1 MKRKILSN
9 ISNNFICR
17 IVIYIFSFLELMY
30 LTRIFQPE
38 IFGRITFVS
47 TVTGY
52 FVMIANLGMPI
63 YAMRMCAQV
72 RDDRKKLSQLFNELW
87 SISIVLSF
95 ISVVFFAFAILFV
108 PILREN
114 WLLFAVYGSSI
125 LLQILSCEWLYKG
138 LEKFSFLTLTTFVC
152 KVISFVAIIVLVRS
166 AQNVLLYV
174 CLSVLI
180 VYGSNIICFVCS
192 AKYVDRPLR
201 FSINKIHFKPLLVF
215 FMMSCAVSIYSN
227 LDLTMLGFMKT
238 EYEIGLYSVAS
249 KEKAMLAIT
258 GSLVWSGILPVATKL
273 WKDGNR
279 EHFESLAAKSLV
291 IVSAIQSC
299 LAIICLIFAKLIITI
314 IAGESYLGAITSFR
328 ILLLSLPV
336 IALSN
341 ILGGQVLIPAGKE
354 KKLLFAEIA
363 GAVFNF
369 FANLIIIPVFS
380 IAGAASTTLISEII
394 VWLLCVYYCKKDLD
408 MDFGA
413 GMIKKTIHLMAIVFN
428 LITIKIKSIIRKDKL
443 PYYCP
448 CCESHLK
455 RYVDGGF
462 NKRPERFNV
471 ERYNGI
477 DQMVVC
483 PVCGSFPRHRI
494 QALWMNENMEQ
505 ISGKKILYFSM
516 EKSMKMWCKRNKI
529 NCTTADLYREADL
542 KIDIEDTGLEEDSY
556 DVIVCNHVLEHVSDF
571 RKALKELYRIIK
583 PEGMVIV
590 SFPTDLSLDT
600 VYEDNLVVS
609 EEDCRKHFG
618 QSDHKRIF
626 GRDSKELLESIGF
639 NVSEISENSF
649 SCDKRIKPVVGP
661 ADYDYNVLWCLRKGV
676 K

>member
-9 ISNNFICR
+9 ISNNFIIR
-17 IVIYIFSFLELMY
+17 MITYIFSFLELMY
-30 LTRIFQPE
+30 ITRIFQPE
-38 IFGRITFVS
+38 IYGRIAFVS
-47 TVTGY
+47 SFTGY
-52 FVMIANLGMPI
+52 FILIANLGMPV
-63 YAMRMCAQV
+63 YAMRICAQV
-72 RDDRKKLSQLFNELW
+72 RDDRKNLSQIFNELW
-87 SISIVLSF
+87 SISFLLSLVSTIFFVFAVMF
-95 ISVVFFAFAILFV
+95 IPA
-108 PILREN
+108 LREN
-114 WLLFAVYGSSI
+114 WLLFAIYGSSI
-125 LLQILSCEWLYKG
+125 LLQIMGCEWLYKG
-138 LEKFSFLTLTTFVC
+138 LERFSFLAFASLVC
-152 KVISFVAIIVLVRS
+152 KVVSFGGILIFVRS
-166 AQNVLLYV
+166 AQNAILYV

-180 VYGSNIICFVCS
+180 AYGSNIICFIYS
-192 AKYVDRPLR
+192 AKYVDWPLR
-201 FSINKIHFKPLLVF
+201 FSINRAHFKPLLVF
-215 FMMSCAVSIYSN
+215 FMMSCAVSVYSS
-227 LDLTMLGFMKT
+227 LDLTMLGFMKS
-238 EYEIGLYSVAS
+238 EHEIGLYSVAS
-249 KEKAMLAIT
+249 KGKAMLAVT
-258 GSLVWSGILPVATKL
+258 GTLVWGGILPVATKL

-279 EHFESLAAKSLV
+279 NRFEALATKSLV
-291 IVSAIQSC
+291 IVSAIQFWVAFFC
-299 LAIICLIFAKLIITI
+299 FIFAKGIIVI
-314 IAGESYLGAITSFR
+314 ISGESYLGGVTAFR

-341 ILGGQVLIPAGKE
+341 ILGGQVLIPTGKE
-354 KKLLFAEIA
+354 RKLLVAEIA

-369 FANLIIIPVFS
+369 FANLIMIPIFS
-380 IAGAASTTLISEII
+380 IIGAAITTLISEII

-408 MDFGA
+408 MDFGI
-413 GMIKKTIHLMAIVFN
+413 GLIRKVVHL
-428 LITIKIKSIIRKDKL
+428 IIRVINLVSIKLESRIEKDRL
-443 PYYCP
+443 PYFCP

-455 RYVDGGF
+455 QFVDGGY
-462 NKRPERFNV
+462 KDRH
-471 ERYNGI
+471 ERYNAERYMGI
-477 DQMVVC
+477 DQMVKC

-505 ISGKKILYFSM
+505 IVGKKVLYFSM

-529 NCTTADLYREADL
+529 DCTTADLYKEADL
-542 KIDIEDTGLEEDSY
+542 KIDIENTGLEEDSY

-649 SCDKRIKPVVGP
+649 ICDKRIKPVVGP
-661 ADYDYNVLWCLRKGV
+661 ADYDYNVLWCLRKTN